1 MIIIPVLHENIDKGT
16 YISRYLQPEPSR
28 NPRNLTN
35 QIPIW
40 SDQPGAVPKEAVN
53 LRAPYRLT
61 ETKGRLE
68 ALIC

>member
-1 MIIIPVLHENIDKGT
+1 MIIIPVLHENIG
-16 YISRYLQPEPSR
+16 QG
-28 NPRNLTN
+28 NLHKSVPAARAFEKPKKPN

-61 ETKGRLE
+61 ETKGRLG